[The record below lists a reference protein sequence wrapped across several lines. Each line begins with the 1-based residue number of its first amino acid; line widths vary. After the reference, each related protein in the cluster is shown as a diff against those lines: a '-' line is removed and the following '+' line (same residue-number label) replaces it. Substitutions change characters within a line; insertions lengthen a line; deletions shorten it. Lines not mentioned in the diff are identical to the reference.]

1 MLTFYPR
8 SLAMWIKSTIF
19 ADRNL
24 KQKRMTKEIDP
35 KLKLI
40 SDYLRIGIDEMF
52 VIPEYQRGYSWTNL
66 ECDKLWQDIET
77 FMASGE
83 VNDNGQKEP
92 YFFGTII
99 ADCSEHN
106 KISLIDGQ
114 QRTTTFILLLKAL
127 LIRLQE
133 ILAEIKPD
141 EDNETLIDGLKD
153 RRNKI
158 IDILYKKNADNRRE
172 ILKNWDAARGISI
185 LENRSINELREFKR
199 ELQVILEA
207 EDFEEAECNC
217 FKIPRRKYDNK
228 YTNFFKN
235 FKFFHDQLASYKES
249 KVNSFAKAVLFECH
263 IIEIRSW
270 NTDQA
275 ITMFNSLN
283 STGMPLS
290 DSDIISA
297 QMYSNAG
304 ENKAPFMA
312 KWEYITKIAN
322 NLSSRRIVNIDSV
335 LQQYMYI
342 WRAANKVYMIDGNLP
357 DVTTPGLRR
366 FYTSDVKSKNLLR
379 NPMELCDNLEKIV
392 RIWDR
397 IKDYQF
403 VRLMSKF
410 NENIKIYLISYLFR
424 FDESDITEEV
434 VLEVGESLLKL
445 FTILELVDAGFSSS
459 RFKTFLFG
467 EATKLVDKNIPIEEI
482 RKDISD
488 HISKNWEKYFIEGQI
503 LDYEKN
509 ILVYLNEYLY
519 AKLHD
524 RSFAID
530 ETLNIEHIMPASGH
544 NTETIRQDAGIE
556 TREEFQSLA
565 NKLGNKILL
574 EEDINK
580 SISNEWFKTKKQKSI
595 KDKSGYKDSKYQIAR
610 ALIDYPK
617 DTWTK
622 EDIETITVKIAERIS
637 KFIFEE

>member
-1 MLTFYPR
+1 
-8 SLAMWIKSTIF
+8 
-19 ADRNL
+19 
-24 KQKRMTKEIDP
+24 MTKEIDP

-40 SDYLRIGIDEMF
+40 SDYLKIGIDELF

-217 FKIPRRKYDNK
+217 YKIPRRKYDNK

-342 WRAANKVYMIDGNLP
+342 WRADNKVYMIDGNLP

-445 FTILELVDAGFSSS
+445 FTILELVDLGFSSS

-488 HISKNWEKYFIEGQI
+488 HIAKNWEKYFIEGQI

-524 RSFAID
+524 RTFNID

-544 NTETIRQDAGIE
+544 NIETIRQDAGIE
-556 TREEFQSLA
+556 TREEFQSIA

-610 ALIDYPK
+610 ALIEYPK

-622 EDIETITVKIAERIS
+622 EDIETMTVKIAERIS
-637 KFIFEE
+637 NFIFEE